1 MFRLFKEF
9 CECPCR
15 HTGGSRYP
23 AVFEMPGFRVAL
35 TPDCDPGL
43 PGMTSELI
51 LEGFRKLTYCC
62 VFLLL
67 ASESFAATADNIRVS
82 YATLSAAYMDHI
94 CAMEKGYLREEGL
107 NIEII
112 RAPGG
117 VATPALMSG
126 QFHFSSSASSS
137 LSAAVRGGP
146 VKIVY
151 TNLSR
156 PSYSLVSIK
165 PEITSARELVGK
177 KIAINSF
184 GDTGHLSTILYL
196 KKMGVNPSSVLFIT
210 VGRNEVRF
218 PALLSGAIDAAPL
231 VPRDMVVLSQQKHTV
246 LADLGKEIQ
255 LVWNGV
261 SVSNKLLAE
270 NPQLVERFLR
280 ALAKGRE
287 FARRYRDETIS
298 LISKRDPSPV
308 EAIKVDYEVTKASMT
323 EDGSLPDDVLREEVA
338 TRAELTKVANPP
350 NPSALFDYSITK
362 KNYAQLKAAGWQP
375 AR

>member
-1 MFRLFKEF
+1 MSKTLFNLA
-9 CECPCR
+9 R
-15 HTGGSRYP
+15 
-23 AVFEMPGFRVAL
+23 
-35 TPDCDPGL
+35 
-43 PGMTSELI
+43 
-51 LEGFRKLTYCC
+51 CC
-62 VFLLL
+62 FLLL
-67 ASESFAATADNIRVS
+67 LAGQSFAAAPETIRVS

-94 CAMEKGYLREEGL
+94 CAMDKGYLREEGL
-107 NIEII
+107 NIEVI

-117 VATPALMSG
+117 VATPGLLSG
-126 QFHFSSSASSS
+126 QFHFSSSASSA

-146 VKIVY
+146 VKLVY

-156 PSYSLVSIK
+156 PSYSLISIR
-165 PEITSARELVGK
+165 PEITSAKELVGK

-196 KKMGVNPSSVLFIT
+196 KKMGVNPASVLFIT

-218 PALLSGAIDAAPL
+218 PALLSGAIDASPL
-231 VPRDMVVLSQQKHTV
+231 SPRDVVALKDQKHVV

-261 SVSNKLLAE
+261 AVSSKILTE

-287 FARRYRDETIS
+287 FARRYRDETIG
-298 LISKRDPSPV
+298 LISKRDPTPL
-308 EAIKVDYEVTKASMT
+308 EAIKVDYEVTRASMT

-350 NPSALFDYSITK
+350 SVPTLFDYTITRR
-362 KNYAQLKAAGWQP
+362 NYAQLKAAGWQP
-375 AR
+375 VR